1 MKHSYVLKDLCYFL
15 SNFNLFFARMSNK
28 TDVGLTSPDRY
39 YRGSPSSNLVL
50 AICEFQYFYS
60 FLAVILF
67 AAN

>member
-1 MKHSYVLKDLCYFL
+1 MCDLQVPTDIIEAVLPVIW
-15 SNFNLFFARMSNK
+15 S
-28 TDVGLTSPDRY
+28 
-39 YRGSPSSNLVL
+39 L